1 MCKSAGQ
8 DLALSRKY
16 ATETIAGCYPLY
28 SNQVRSCPEV
38 ATLGKSKQFHGCQ
51 LFGYFMK
58 NTLDKLP
65 LPKDNKKEKIKH
77 QVSKTLQEK
86 KKTEVS

>member
-1 MCKSAGQ
+1 VCKSAGQ

-58 NTLDKLP
+58 NTLDKLTS
-65 LPKDNKKEKIKH
+65 PKD
-77 QVSKTLQEK
+77 K
-86 KKTEVS
+86 KKRKT